1 MDNNIENIWLDIDDV
16 AVLTEELKETV
27 RRKCKR
33 GEYISTFT
41 KKGKFKI
48 YKIKLSSL
56 PLQFQNKYL
65 NKTEIVD
72 TKYSDAD
79 ISSRQQADKYLEL
92 IKITEGMSHSQI
104 NDFLKTWN
112 YLNPDK
118 KSSYTRLFLAKK
130 KFNNN
135 GSEALLSKKHQCGRK
150 TVIEQKYFDYY
161 KSLFLKEGAPSIHVC
176 WLATLGFAKQESES
190 LDVTKFPKLTR
201 KKDNSKDK

>member
-72 TKYSDAD
+72 TKYSDAN
-79 ISSRQQADKYLEL
+79 ISSRQHYSVQ
-92 IKITEGMSHSQI
+92 G
-104 NDFLKTWN
+104 FL
-112 YLNPDK
+112 
-118 KSSYTRLFLAKK
+118 
-130 KFNNN
+130 
-135 GSEALLSKKHQCGRK
+135 
-150 TVIEQKYFDYY
+150 
-161 KSLFLKEGAPSIHVC
+161 
-176 WLATLGFAKQESES
+176 
-190 LDVTKFPKLTR
+190 
-201 KKDNSKDK
+201 